1 MSDGFGSGTP
11 RADSGEPQAEEP
23 QKPGQPRDP
32 RASPEPRDPGA
43 SPEPREPRPVIERIG
58 LASVALVLA
67 LLFGGVAAASW
78 VGGEPFLA
86 VMSATGSLMTI
97 WVGAL
102 TLLRG

>member
-1 MSDGFGSGTP
+1 MSDGVGSGVPGT
-11 RADSGEPQAEEP
+11 DSGEPQAEEP
-23 QKPGQPRDP
+23 QKPGQ
-32 RASPEPRDPGA
+32 PRDPGA

-78 VGGEPFLA
+78 IGGEPFLA
-86 VMSATGSLMTI
+86 VMGATGSLMTI